1 MEEFQQVLERTSE
14 VGLQELASNHLV
26 GAAIKSRGTKR
37 TRKRSRMT
45 GLGMSKGD
53 ERE

>member
-1 MEEFQQVLERTSE
+1 MERTSE
-14 VGLQELASNHLV
+14 VGLQEQASNHLV
-26 GAAIKSRGTKR
+26 GAAIKSCGAER
-37 TRKRSRMT
+37 TRKRFRET